1 MDSTRFSRLPLRG
14 QHWLYT
20 NFPFN
25 LISFTM
31 INLNKPL
38 IQMIYYNL
46 NSDDLFK
53 FKAPTINC
61 MQRYSVI
68 NFKSI
73 KNNTPGIY

>member
-1 MDSTRFSRLPLRG
+1 
-14 QHWLYT
+14 
-20 NFPFN
+20 
-25 LISFTM
+25 M